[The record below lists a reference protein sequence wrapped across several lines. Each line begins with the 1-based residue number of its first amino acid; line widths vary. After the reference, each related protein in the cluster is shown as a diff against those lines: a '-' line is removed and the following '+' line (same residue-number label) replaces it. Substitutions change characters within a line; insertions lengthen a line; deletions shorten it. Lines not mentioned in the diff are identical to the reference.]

1 MSFHKYKVKVLSGYR
16 ISIPQDV
23 RSRFN
28 VKVGDELDLE
38 VKGGRLI
45 ISLAKESPLMML
57 ASIAEEAP
65 SDVGGDELFLKE
77 LKDKLGGL
85 SEVR

>member
-1 MSFHKYKVKVLSGYR
+1 MSFYKYRVKVLSGYR
-16 ISIPQDV
+16 VSIPQEV

-28 VKVGDELDLE
+28 VKIGDELDLE

-45 ISLAKESPLMML
+45 ISFTKESPLMML

-65 SDVGGDELFLKE
+65 SDAGGDELFLNE
-77 LKDKLGGL
+77 LKNKLGG
-85 SEVR
+85 

>member
-1 MSFHKYKVKVLSGYR
+1 MSFYKYKIKLLSGYR
-16 ISIPQDV
+16 VSIPQEV

-28 VKVGDELDLE
+28 VKIGDELDLE

-45 ISLAKESPLMML
+45 ISFTKESPLMML

-65 SDVGGDELFLKE
+65 SDVGGDELFLNE
-77 LKDKLGGL
+77 LKNKLGD
-85 SEVR
+85 